1 LDGLGKM
8 DACVRL
14 TQYYNPQASRHIFA
28 STTTGLAP
36 CLGKGWIAA
45 AYARRAL
52 SQVMIVRPRC
62 AWCMEA
68 CCLFHAWYLAVSS
81 LQSVIPCPTHTHL
94 LALPCLALPTAANA
108 AGCLSAPTRQE
119 ECAHASNAWRFTPQ
133 QEQLRVSRCQI
144 WLSRPGQA
152 RPAISGAMIMSA
164 IR

>member
-1 LDGLGKM
+1 MMCGWVDGLGKM
-8 DACVRL
+8 DACVRI
-14 TQYYNPQASRHIFA
+14 TQYYSTTTHNPQASRHIFA

-81 LQSVIPCPTHTHL
+81 LQSGIPCPTHTL
-94 LALPCLALPTAANA
+94 TCLALPCL
-108 AGCLSAPTRQE
+108 
-119 ECAHASNAWRFTPQ
+119 
-133 QEQLRVSRCQI
+133 LRLMLLAVSRRRPVKKNVLTHQTHGVLRLNRSSSGCHDVR
-144 WLSRPGQA
+144 SGCPGQA
-152 RPAISGAMIMSA
+152 RPDQ
-164 IR
+164 R

>member
-14 TQYYNPQASRHIFA
+14 TQYYDPQASRHIFA

-45 AYARRAL
+45 AYAMCAL

-81 LQSVIPCPTHTHL
+81 LQSGIPCPTHTHL
-94 LALPCLALPTAANA
+94 LALPCLALP
-108 AGCLSAPTRQE
+108 CL
-119 ECAHASNAWRFTPQ
+119 
-133 QEQLRVSRCQI
+133 LRLMLLAVSRRRPVKKNVLTHQTHGVLRLHRSSSGCVTMSDLAVQA
-144 WLSRPGQA
+144 RPGQT
-152 RPAISGAMIMSA
+152 SD
-164 IR
+164 

>member
-8 DACVRL
+8 DACIRL
-14 TQYYNPQASRHIFA
+14 TQYYDPQASRHIFA

-45 AYARRAL
+45 AYAMCAL

-81 LQSVIPCPTHTHL
+81 LQSGIPCPTHIHL

-119 ECAHASNAWRFTPQ
+119 ECAHASNAWRFTPP
-133 QEQLRVSRCQI
+133 QEQLRVCHDVGSGC
-144 WLSRPGQA
+144 PGQA
-152 RPAISGAMIMSA
+152 RPDQRLAA
-164 IR
+164 R